1 MSDVNSIRACREQ
14 IGLSQEELGHQIG
27 VTRQTIAAWET
38 GDRAPSLVQLV
49 KIAKQFNVSVELLLN
64 LDTEEETEQ
73 SEISLLFRA
82 DEPSALTST
91 LRAALTDKAMNYAT
105 IEQLLNELPSLPE
118 QRPWSGYDEYLVEEV
133 AKEVRSWLGVG
144 ELAPL
149 GDVLTLLETK
159 GLKVILQLLPESISG
174 FSAYTDDLGTVIF
187 INQHHPTERKF
198 FTALHELAHLIFH
211 RKEYKTGLEPLT
223 PSRNRKDPREKAADH
238 LAGAVSLSEDIIRK
252 ELHAYRN
259 RWLPEPLLADLKC
272 RYSVSMRTII
282 RRAEQV
288 GIISQKQMGQ
298 QLGVLNKKYP
308 KVEEPVLPAPFCLT
322 RLERLVY
329 LALIREEITASRAA
343 EVLGKKL
350 AEVRNELARWMEE
363 ETV

>member
-1 MSDVNSIRACREQ
+1 MPDVNSIRTYREQ
-14 IGLSQEELGHQIG
+14 VGLSQEELGQRIG
-27 VTRQTIAAWET
+27 VTRQTIAAWEA
-38 GDRAPSLVQLV
+38 GDRAPALVQLA
-49 KIAKQFNVSVELLLN
+49 KIAKQLNVSIELLLN
-64 LDTEEETEQ
+64 LEADEETEQ
-73 SEISLLFRA
+73 SKVSLLFRA

-91 LRAALTDKAMNYAT
+91 LRAALTDKAMNYAI

-118 QRPWSGYDEYLVEEV
+118 QRPWTGYDEYIVEEV
-133 AKEVRSWLGVG
+133 AKEVRVWLGVG

-149 GDVLTLLETK
+149 GDVLALLEAK
-159 GLKVILQLLPESISG
+159 GLKIILYPLPESISG
-174 FSAYTDDLGTVIF
+174 FSAYTDTLGTVIV

-238 LAGAVSLSEDIIRK
+238 LAGALSLSEDIIRK

-272 RYSVSMRTII
+272 RYGVSMRTII
-282 RRAEQV
+282 RRAEQI

-298 QLGVLNKKYP
+298 QLGILNKKYP
-308 KVEEPVLPAPFCLT
+308 KVEEPVLPAPLCLT

-343 EVLGKKL
+343 EVLGDTL
-350 AEVRNELARWMEE
+350 AKVRDELDRWMEE